1 MSQTAAPVAPHSEQI
16 AANPRLGFA
25 GVGWIGR
32 HRMKAL
38 VETGHGDV
46 CAIFEPNQDA
56 AMRARQLAPEAEI
69 LASFDEMLRSG
80 IDAVVIATPSALH
93 AQQAVAAL
101 ERGIAV
107 FCQKPLGRNLAETQ
121 RAIDAARSADRL
133 LKVDLS
139 YRFVEAVKRIGH
151 LVHAGD
157 LGRICHIELIF
168 HNAYGPD
175 KPWFYD
181 PKLAGGGCLI
191 DLGIHLV
198 DLALWWLGFPPVE
211 KIDGRLFAKGRR
223 FAGRDI
229 EVEDFASATI
239 NLASGTNVQLACSW
253 NAHAGQDAVIE
264 ARLFGTKGGA
274 RLANVKGSFY
284 DFIAEQ
290 FTSTKRNTLAVPP
303 DDWGGRAAVDW
314 LARLCRENG
323 NRFDPSIEHLSAVAD
338 VLDRIYE
345 K

>member
-1 MSQTAAPVAPHSEQI
+1 MSQTAAPVSPCSEQT
-16 AANPRLGFA
+16 ATNPRLGFA
-25 GVGWIGR
+25 GIGWIGR

-38 VETGHGDV
+38 VDTGRAEV
-46 CAIFEPNQDA
+46 CAIVEPNQEA
-56 AMRARQLAPEAEI
+56 ATRARQIAPHAEI

-80 IDAVVIATPSALH
+80 IDAVVIATSSALH

-107 FCQKPLGRNLAETQ
+107 FCQKPLGRNQSETQ
-121 RAIDAARSADRL
+121 RAIDAARSSDRL

-139 YRFVEAVKRIGH
+139 YRFVYAVKQIRQ

-157 LGRICHIELIF
+157 LGRIFHIELIF

-198 DLALWWLGFPPVE
+198 DLALWWLDFPPVE
-211 KIDGRLFAKGRR
+211 TVRGRLFAKGRR
-223 FAGRDI
+223 FAGRDV

-274 RLANVKGSFY
+274 RLTNMNGSFY
-284 DFIAEQ
+284 DFLAEQ
-290 FTSTKRNTLAVPP
+290 FTGTNRSTLAVPP

-314 LARLCRENG
+314 LARLCQENG
-323 NRFDPSIEHLSAVAD
+323 NRFDPSIEHLSTVAD
-338 VLDRIYE
+338 VLDRIYDT
-345 K
+345 